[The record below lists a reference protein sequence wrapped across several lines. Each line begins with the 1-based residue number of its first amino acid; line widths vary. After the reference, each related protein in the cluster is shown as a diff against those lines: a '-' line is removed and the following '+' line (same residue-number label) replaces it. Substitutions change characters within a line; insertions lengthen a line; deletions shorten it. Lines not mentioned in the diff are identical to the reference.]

1 MTIAEM
7 ILLGL
12 GESNALSVLGDE
24 YKFKAAA
31 KDAGPGAAHP
41 RARG

>member
-12 GESNALSVLGDE
+12 GENNALSVLGDK
-24 YKFKAAA
+24 YTFKAAA
-31 KDAGPGAAHP
+31 EDT
-41 RARG
+41 

>member
-12 GESNALSVLGDE
+12 GENNALSVLGDK
-24 YKFKAAA
+24 YTFKAAA
-31 KDAGPGAAHP
+31 KDAGPGAAHS